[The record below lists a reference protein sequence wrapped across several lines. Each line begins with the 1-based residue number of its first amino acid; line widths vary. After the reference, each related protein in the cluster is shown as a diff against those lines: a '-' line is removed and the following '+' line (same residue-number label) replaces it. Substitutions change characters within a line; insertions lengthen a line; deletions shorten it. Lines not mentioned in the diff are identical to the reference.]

1 MKKGLIQAVAVIVTA
16 SAIGFFV
23 NYLRNDGLNIN
34 KSWSVQARMTTD
46 SGENLI
52 IPLQQA
58 EKIFTENK
66 AVFIDARSE
75 EDYNRS
81 HIKGAL
87 SLPMHEI
94 DDKFMDISQKLPQD
108 KLIIT
113 YCDGKTCSLSH
124 DLAEFFL
131 SAGFNRVKVL
141 INGLSVWKKADM
153 PLESVDTE
161 AQ

>member
-124 DLAEFFL
+124 DLAEFLL

>member
-1 MKKGLIQAVAVIVTA
+1 MKKGLIQAVAVIITA
-16 SAIGFFV
+16 SAIGFIV
-23 NYLRNDGLNIN
+23 NYFRNDGLNIN

-52 IPLQQA
+52 IPLKQA

-124 DLAEFFL
+124 DLAEFLL

-141 INGLSVWKKADM
+141 VNGLSVWEKADM
-153 PLESVDTE
+153 PLESVEND
-161 AQ
+161 